1 MSRPGKIIREWFVGT
16 ICNFQALS
24 LSGVRGK
31 QNILL
36 SFEMC
41 VKFGNSR
48 VSVYHLKAEK
58 SPRCFSGRDVSCFPI
73 QFDLVS
79 YALNASTGVVF
90 RLRQYLNRYLKQAVA
105 VTTST

>member
-1 MSRPGKIIREWFVGT
+1 M
-16 ICNFQALS
+16 
-24 LSGVRGK
+24 SGVRGK

-48 VSVYHLKAEK
+48 VSIYHLKAEQ

-79 YALNASTGVVF
+79 FDALNASTGVVF
-90 RLRQYLNRYLKQAVA
+90 RFMTVLKQVLNASSCSNNVNVNVA
-105 VTTST
+105 VKTQ

>member
-1 MSRPGKIIREWFVGT
+1 M
-16 ICNFQALS
+16 
-24 LSGVRGK
+24 SGVRGK

-48 VSVYHLKAEK
+48 VSVYHLKAEQ

-90 RLRQYLNRYLKQAVA
+90 VYDSTLNRYLNRYLMQAVA

>member
-1 MSRPGKIIREWFVGT
+1 MGT
-16 ICNFQALS
+16 VCNFQALS

-48 VSVYHLKAEK
+48 VSVYHLKAEQ
-58 SPRCFSGRDVSCFPI
+58 SPHCFSGRDVSCFPI
-73 QFDLVS
+73 QVDLVS
-79 YALNASTGVVF
+79 YALNASTGVVVRF
-90 RLRQYLNRYLKQAVA
+90 MTVLKQVLKASSGSNNVNVNVA
-105 VTTST
+105 VKTQQ

>member
-1 MSRPGKIIREWFVGT
+1 MGT

-24 LSGVRGK
+24 LSGIRGK

-36 SFEMC
+36 FFEMC

-48 VSVYHLKAEK
+48 VSVYHWKAEQ

-90 RLRQYLNRYLKQAVA
+90 RFMSVLKQVFKASSGSNNVNVNVA
-105 VTTST
+105 VKTQ